1 MSKYLDASSFVD
13 VLISAMQYNMQGK
26 YHLIINIYSD
36 SEENKEVLTDFI
48 ANWIDNHRP
57 DYKNMEKKYRSDS
70 VNQFYYNHLVI
81 KIWNGV
87 FGRCNRSHISIFSID
102 LPYGDV
108 MWNIKA

>member
-13 VLISAMQYNMQGK
+13 VRISDMQYNMQGK
-26 YHLIINIYSD
+26 YHLILNIYRP
-36 SEENKEVLTDFI
+36 SEENKEVVTDSI
-48 ANWIDNHRP
+48 ANWIDAHRL